1 MGKRILVQRRG
12 RGGSQFRASTHKRK
26 GPVKYPQLAENDYT
40 KEILEYEIIELLH
53 DPGRGAPV
61 MVIKEQDGTK
71 HLLLAPEGI
80 QVGKAIYKGTNAPI
94 QIGTIK
100 PLKNIPDGT
109 YIHNIELRPGDGG
122 AMVRSS
128 GSFAT
133 VVNHSKKKVF
143 CQLPSGELKQFN
155 PRSRATV
162 GVVAGGGRIEKPFL
176 KAGQKRFHYKA
187 KGHKY
192 PRVSGNHMNA
202 ASHPHGGGS
211 GTKTVSR
218 NAPPGAKVGLI
229 AARQSGR
236 SRSRTRK

>member
-26 GPVKYPQLAENDYT
+26 GAIKYPQLSADDY
-40 KEILEYEIIELLH
+40 KKLIVSYEVIDLLH
-53 DPGRGAPV
+53 DPGRGAPIMRV
-61 MVIKEQDGTK
+61 REPRGAN

-80 QVGKAIYKGTNAPI
+80 QVGQIINKGPIAPI
-94 QIGTIK
+94 KIGTIK

-128 GSFAT
+128 GAFAT
-133 VVNHSKKKVF
+133 VVSHSRKKVF
-143 CQLPSGELKQFN
+143 CQMPSGELKQFN
-155 PRSRATV
+155 PRSRASI
-162 GVVAGGGRIEKPFL
+162 GIVAGGGRVEKPFL
-176 KAGQKRFHYKA
+176 KAGAKHHHLRA

-202 ASHPHGGGS
+202 CSHPHGGGS
-211 GTKTVSR
+211 GTKCVSR

-236 SRSRTRK
+236 KKGRK

>member
-12 RGGSQFRASTHKRK
+12 RGGQQFRANTHKRR
-26 GPVKYPQLAENDYT
+26 GPVRYPQLTAEDY
-40 KEILEYEIIELLH
+40 KKDVQELKVIELLH
-53 DPGRGAPV
+53 EPGRGAPIMKV
-61 MVIKEQDGTK
+61 KDHNSVT
-71 HLLLAPEGI
+71 HLLLAPETIHAG
-80 QVGKAIYKGTNAPI
+80 QKIYKGPRSPI
-94 QIGTIK
+94 KIGTIM

-109 YIHNIELRPGDGG
+109 YVHNIELRPGDGG

-128 GSFAT
+128 GAFAT
-133 VVNHSKKKVF
+133 IRSHTRKKVI
-143 CQLPSGELKQFN
+143 CQMPSGELKQFN
-155 PRSRATV
+155 PRSRASI
-162 GVVAGGGRIEKPFL
+162 GVVAGGGRVEKPFL
-176 KAGQKRFHYKA
+176 KAGKKHHHLRA
-187 KGHKY
+187 KGRKY

-236 SRSRTRK
+236 KRGRK

>member
-12 RGGSQFRASTHKRK
+12 RGGTQFQSSSHKSK
-26 GPVKYPQLAENDYT
+26 GPVRYPHLTADDYK
-40 KEILEYEIIELLH
+40 KEVKELEVLSLMH

-61 MVIKEQDGTK
+61 MEVRDQDGLK
-71 HLLLAPEGI
+71 HILLAPEGI
-80 QVGKAIYKGTNAPI
+80 SIGQKIFQGPNAPI
-94 QIGTIK
+94 MLGTIK

-128 GSFAT
+128 GAFAT
-133 VVNHSKKKVF
+133 IVSHGRKKVI
-143 CQLPSGELKQFN
+143 CQMPSGVLKPFN
-155 PRSRATV
+155 PRSRATI
-162 GVVAGGGRIEKPFL
+162 GIVAGGGRTEKPLL
-176 KAGQKRFHYKA
+176 KAGAKHHHMKA

-192 PRVSGNHMNA
+192 PRVRGNHMNA

-211 GTKTVSR
+211 STRTVSR

-236 SRSRTRK
+236 KRGRK

>member
-12 RGGSQFRASTHKRK
+12 RGGSQFRSSSHKSK
-26 GPVKYPQLAENDYT
+26 GPVRYPQLTAEDYKKKII
-40 KEILEYEIIELLH
+40 KELQVLTLMH
-53 DPGRGAPV
+53 DPGRGAPLMEV
-61 MVIKEQDGTK
+61 RDQDGKK

-80 QVGKAIYKGTNAPI
+80 SVGEIIFHGPDAPI
-94 QIGTIK
+94 KLGTIK

-128 GSFAT
+128 GAFAT
-133 VVNHSKKKVF
+133 VVSHSRKKVI
-143 CQLPSGELKQFN
+143 CQMPSGVLKPFN
-155 PRSRATV
+155 PDSRATI
-162 GVVAGGGRIEKPFL
+162 GVVAGGGRTEKPFL
-176 KAGQKRFHYKA
+176 KAGAKYHHLKA
-187 KGHKY
+187 KGQKY
-192 PRVSGNHMNA
+192 PRVRGNAMNA

-211 GTKTVSR
+211 STRTVSR

-236 SRSRTRK
+236 KRGRK

>member
-12 RGGSQFRASTHKRK
+12 RGGNQFRASTHKRR
-26 GPVKYPQLAENDYT
+26 GPVRYPQLTADDY
-40 KEILEYEIIELLH
+40 KRQIVEYEVVELLH

-61 MVIKEQDGTK
+61 IGVKEQNGKK

-80 QVGKAIYKGTNAPI
+80 QVGQKIYKGVTAPI

-109 YIHNIELRPGDGG
+109 YVHNIELRPGDGG
-122 AMVRSS
+122 AMARSS
-128 GSFAT
+128 GAFAQ
-133 VVNHSKKKVF
+133 VVSHSRKKVF
-143 CQLPSGELKQFN
+143 CQMPSGELKQFN
-155 PRSRATV
+155 PSSRATV
-162 GVVAGGGRIEKPFL
+162 GIVAGGGRIEKPFL
-176 KAGQKRFHYKA
+176 KAGKKFHHLRA

-192 PRVSGNHMNA
+192 PRVRGNTMNA

-236 SRSRTRK
+236 KRGRK

>member
-26 GPVKYPQLAENDYT
+26 GPVRYPQLHAIDYKKVT
-40 KEILEYEIIELLH
+40 REMEVLELLH

-61 MVIKEQDGTK
+61 MKVRDEESKV

-80 QVGKAIYKGTNAPI
+80 QTGQKIFVGPTAPVK
-94 QIGTIK
+94 IGTIM
-100 PLKNIPDGT
+100 PLRNIPDGT

-122 AMVRSS
+122 AMVRAS
-128 GSFAT
+128 GNYAT
-133 VVNHSKKKVF
+133 VVSHSRKKVF
-143 CQLPSGELKQFN
+143 CQMPSGELKQFN
-155 PRSRATV
+155 PRSRATI
-162 GVVAGGGRIEKPFL
+162 GVVAGGGRTEKPFL
-176 KAGQKRFHYKA
+176 KAGKKHHLYRA

-192 PRVSGNHMNA
+192 PRVRGVTMNA

-211 GTKTVSR
+211 GTRTVSR

-229 AARQSGR
+229 AAKQSGR
-236 SRSRTRK
+236 KRGRK

>member
-26 GPVKYPQLAENDYT
+26 GPVKYPQLQAIDY
-40 KEILEYEIIELLH
+40 KKDIREMEVIELLH

-61 MVIKEQDGTK
+61 MKVKDQDSIL

-80 QVGKAIYKGTNAPI
+80 QTGQKIFLGPSAPVK
-94 QIGTIK
+94 IGTIM

-122 AMVRSS
+122 AMVRAS
-128 GSFAT
+128 GNYAT
-133 VVNHSKKKVF
+133 VVSHSRKKIF
-143 CQLPSGELKQFN
+143 CQMPSGELKQFN
-155 PRSRATV
+155 PRSRATI
-162 GVVAGGGRIEKPFL
+162 GVVAGGGRTEKPFL
-176 KAGQKRFHYKA
+176 KAGKKHHHFKA

-192 PRVSGNHMNA
+192 PRVRGNAMNA

-211 GTKTVSR
+211 GTRTVSR

-236 SRSRTRK
+236 KRGRK

>member
-1 MGKRILVQRRG
+1 MGKRVLVQRRG

-26 GPVKYPQLAENDYT
+26 GAIKYPQLSADDY
-40 KEILEYEIIELLH
+40 KKLIVSYEVIDLLH
-53 DPGRGAPV
+53 DPGRGAPIMRV
-61 MVIKEQDGTK
+61 REPSGAN

-80 QVGKAIYKGTNAPI
+80 QVGQIINKGPIAPI
-94 QIGTIK
+94 KVGTIK

-128 GSFAT
+128 GAFAT
-133 VVNHSKKKVF
+133 VVSHSRKKVF
-143 CQLPSGELKQFN
+143 CQMPSGELKQFN
-155 PRSRATV
+155 PRSRASI
-162 GVVAGGGRIEKPFL
+162 GIVAGGGRVEKPFL
-176 KAGQKRFHYKA
+176 KAGAKHHHLRA

-202 ASHPHGGGS
+202 CSHPHGGGS
-211 GTKTVSR
+211 GTKCVSR

-236 SRSRTRK
+236 KKGRK

>member
-12 RGGSQFRASTHKRK
+12 RGTSQFRASTHKRK
-26 GPVKYPQLAENDYT
+26 GPVRYPQLTAEDYKKAV
-40 KEILEYEIIELLH
+40 KELTVVDLLH
-53 DPGRGAPV
+53 DPGRGAPI
-61 MVIKEQDGTK
+61 IKVKDEFGTS

-80 QVGKAIYKGTNAPI
+80 QVGQTIFVGPNAPI
-94 QIGTIK
+94 KIGTIK

-128 GSFAT
+128 GAFST
-133 VVNHSKKKVF
+133 IISHTRKKVI
-143 CQLPSGELKQFN
+143 CQMPSGELKQFN
-155 PRSRATV
+155 PRSRATI
-162 GVVAGGGRIEKPFL
+162 GIVAGGGRIEKPFL
-176 KAGQKRFHYKA
+176 KAGAKHHKLRA
-187 KGHKY
+187 KGQIY
-192 PRVSGNHMNA
+192 PRVRGTTMNA

-211 GTKTVSR
+211 GTRTVSR

-236 SRSRTRK
+236 KRGRK

>member
-12 RGGSQFRASTHKRK
+12 RGGQQFRANTHKRR
-26 GPVKYPQLAENDYT
+26 GPVRYPQLTAEDY
-40 KEILEYEIIELLH
+40 KKDVIEMEVIELLH

-61 MVIKEQDGTK
+61 MRVKEADGSK

-80 QVGKAIYKGTNAPI
+80 QVSQTIYKGPSAPV

-128 GSFAT
+128 GAFST
-133 VVNHSKKKVF
+133 IVSHSRKKVF
-143 CQLPSGELKQFN
+143 CQMPSGELKQFN
-155 PRSRATV
+155 PRSRATI
-162 GVVAGGGRIEKPFL
+162 GIVAGGGRIEKPFL
-176 KAGQKRFHYKA
+176 KAGAKHHNLRA
-187 KGHKY
+187 KGRKY
-192 PRVSGNHMNA
+192 PIVRGNAMNA
-202 ASHPHGGGS
+202 VSHPHGGGS
-211 GTKTVSR
+211 GTRTVSR

-236 SRSRTRK
+236 KRGRK

>member
-12 RGGSQFRASTHKRK
+12 RGGQQFRANTHKRK
-26 GPVKYPQLAENDYT
+26 GAVKYPQLSAEDY
-40 KEILEYEIIELLH
+40 KRKVVEFEVLELLH
-53 DPGRGAPV
+53 DPGRGAPLIRV
-61 MVIKEQDGTK
+61 RDKEGK
-71 HLLLAPEGI
+71 RYLLLAPEGI
-80 QVGKAIYKGTNAPI
+80 QVGAKILKGPIAPI
-94 QIGTIK
+94 KIGTIM

-128 GSFAT
+128 GAFAQ
-133 VVNHSKKKVF
+133 VVSHSRKKVF
-143 CQLPSGELKQFN
+143 CQMPSGELKQFN
-155 PRSRATV
+155 PSSRATI
-162 GVVAGGGRIEKPFL
+162 GIVAGGGRIEKPFL
-176 KAGQKRFHYKA
+176 KAGKKFHHLRA
-187 KGHKY
+187 KGRKY

-202 ASHPHGGGS
+202 VSHPHGGGS

-236 SRSRTRK
+236 KRGRK

>member
-1 MGKRILVQRRG
+1 MGKRILAQRKG
-12 RGGSQFRASTHKRK
+12 RGGSQFRASSHKSR
-26 GPVKYPQLAENDYT
+26 GPVCYPQLHAEDY
-40 KEILEYEIIELLH
+40 KKVLRELEVLELLH

-61 MVIKEQDGTK
+61 MKVKDQEEKI

-80 QVGKAIYKGTNAPI
+80 QIGQKISQGPISTI
-94 QIGTIK
+94 QIGNIM

-122 AMVRSS
+122 AMVRTS
-128 GSFAT
+128 GNFAT
-133 VVNHSKKKVF
+133 VVSHSRKKVI
-143 CQLPSGELKQFN
+143 CQMPSGELKQIN
-155 PRSRATV
+155 PRSRATI
-162 GVVAGGGRIEKPFL
+162 GIVAGGGRTEKPFL
-176 KAGQKRFHYKA
+176 KAGAKYHHHRA
-187 KGHKY
+187 KGLKY
-192 PRVSGNHMNA
+192 PRVRGNHMNA

-236 SRSRTRK
+236 KRGRK

>member
-12 RGGSQFRASTHKRK
+12 RGGQQFRANTHKRR
-26 GPVKYPQLAENDYT
+26 GPVRYPQLTPEDY
-40 KEILEYEIIELLH
+40 KREIVEFEVVELLH

-61 MVIKEQDGTK
+61 INVKDVKGK
-71 HLLLAPEGI
+71 KYLLLAPEGI
-80 QVGKAIYKGTNAPI
+80 QVGQKIFKGITAPI

-109 YIHNIELRPGDGG
+109 YVHNIELRPGDGG

-128 GSFAT
+128 GAFAQI
-133 VVNHSKKKVF
+133 VSHSRKKVF
-143 CQLPSGELKQFN
+143 CQMPSGELKQFN
-155 PRSRATV
+155 PRSRATI
-162 GVVAGGGRIEKPFL
+162 GIVAGGGRIEKPFL
-176 KAGQKRFHYKA
+176 KAGKKFHHLRA
-187 KGHKY
+187 KGRKY
-192 PRVSGNHMNA
+192 PRVRGNAMNA
-202 ASHPHGGGS
+202 VSHPHGGGS

-236 SRSRTRK
+236 KRGRK

>member
-12 RGGSQFRASTHKRK
+12 RGGQQFRANTHKRK
-26 GPVKYPQLAENDYT
+26 GAVRYPQLTAEDY
-40 KEILEYEIIELLH
+40 KKGAIEMEVIELLH

-61 MVIKEQDGTK
+61 MRVKEADGQK

-80 QVGKAIYKGTNAPI
+80 QVGQSIFKGPDAPV

-128 GSFAT
+128 GAFST
-133 VVNHSKKKVF
+133 VVSHSRKKVF
-143 CQLPSGELKQFN
+143 CQMPSGELKQFN
-155 PRSRATV
+155 PRSRATI
-162 GVVAGGGRIEKPFL
+162 GIVAGGGRIEKPFL
-176 KAGQKRFHYKA
+176 KAGAKLHNLRA
-187 KGHKY
+187 KGRKY

-211 GTKTVSR
+211 GTRTVSR

-236 SRSRTRK
+236 KRGRK

>member
-26 GPVKYPQLAENDYT
+26 GAIKYPQLSADDYKKLIVT
-40 KEILEYEIIELLH
+40 YEVIDLLH
-53 DPGRGAPV
+53 DPGRGAPIMRV
-61 MVIKEQDGTK
+61 REPSGAN

-80 QVGKAIYKGTNAPI
+80 QVGQIINKGPIAPI
-94 QIGTIK
+94 KVGTIK

-128 GSFAT
+128 GAFAT
-133 VVNHSKKKVF
+133 VVSHSRKKVF
-143 CQLPSGELKQFN
+143 CQMPSGELKQFN
-155 PRSRATV
+155 PRSRASI
-162 GVVAGGGRIEKPFL
+162 GIVAGGGRVEKPFL
-176 KAGQKRFHYKA
+176 KAGAKHHHLRA

-202 ASHPHGGGS
+202 CSHPGGGS
-211 GTKTVSR
+211 GTKCVSR

-236 SRSRTRK
+236 KKGRK

>member
-12 RGGSQFRASTHKRK
+12 RGGQQFRANTHKRR
-26 GPVKYPQLAENDYT
+26 GPVRYPQLSAEDY
-40 KEILEYEIIELLH
+40 KRVAQELAVIELLH
-53 DPGRGAPV
+53 EPGRGAPIMKV
-61 MVIKEQDGTK
+61 RDHNSAV

-80 QVGKAIYKGTNAPI
+80 LSGQTIYKGPTSPI
-94 QIGTIK
+94 KVGTIM

-128 GSFAT
+128 GAFAT
-133 VVNHSKKKVF
+133 IVSHSRKKVV
-143 CQLPSGELKQFN
+143 CQLPSGVLKHIN
-155 PRSRATV
+155 PRSRASI

-176 KAGQKRFHYKA
+176 KARKKHHHLRA
-187 KGHKY
+187 KGRKY

-211 GTKTVSR
+211 GTKCVSR

-236 SRSRTRK
+236 KRGKR